1 MPNSKGRIVVGSE
14 RLINAEHAI
23 WEANVTINGI
33 LKGAKS
39 SFFPI
44 SMNPEQIINAI
55 QEAYQNRIF
64 KGGRTYEGFSNCGIK
79 IRMFLTKNEKIASA
93 FPYYKKNYD
102 I

>member
-55 QEAYQNRIF
+55 QEAYQNRVF
-64 KGGRTYEGFSNCGIK
+64 QMKGIYEGTSMSGIK
-79 IRMFLTKNEKIASA
+79 IRMFINPKGQITSA
-93 FPYYKKNYD
+93 FPYYKK
-102 I
+102 